1 MIEYRGKKRCAVCAP
16 FQLSAMTS
24 GLLLYLLQTMLAM
37 RRWLPAINFK
47 LSGPVRVLVI
57 LLSLCFMTFQ
67 VSADE
72 PLPDEKKSESPLS
85 GEKKIDSLLKV
96 LADNAQAGGD
106 SLQNRLVYSKL
117 AELFFQS
124 RNYTLALDYYFRILR
139 LVDREKSDSTHN
151 CLIYSDLYSQIGL
164 CYFSIANTNKAL
176 TYFTKSLERIDACKG
191 KIENDLFNKRRTTLV
206 INIGSVHLDRKD
218 FEKARHYYENA
229 LSDEYTFDNKVWRA
243 ALYNN
248 LGIIAKEQKK
258 YDKAFDYY
266 HMALDIRTSLK
277 DTAGMAQVLNN
288 LGQCYFWVNDFTNA
302 EQKLKRSL
310 DLTTGS
316 GNIRSEMFAYQFLS
330 STYELSGRY
339 RDALEMHKLYKDRY
353 DSLINSESVAN
364 STRLE
369 MRYEYEKQLRDHQVK
384 QQLLVNQKERK
395 ATIFLAAAG
404 VMLLLFI
411 IAILW
416 IRNQRIKISQ
426 VELSRKGLE
435 LERKNLAL
443 EKDNL
448 ALLNEKLGIELEY
461 RKKELATQV
470 MYLLQKNELI
480 AKTIKEIQQ
489 IKQDG
494 AGDQALHSILRA
506 LKSNL
511 DTGAWEEFEV
521 RFQQVHRDFY
531 DKLQSLYPDLSPNEI
546 KLSAFL
552 RLNMTTKDIS
562 AITFHTPKSIQV
574 ARTRL
579 RKKLNIE
586 REENLVTYLQQ
597 L

>member
-1 MIEYRGKKRCAVCAP
+1 MTAMNVRIACQLQVIFLFITLCVIPVHSFTAEPAIGKK
-16 FQLSAMTS
+16 S
-24 GLLLYLLQTMLAM
+24 GSQFTTEE
-37 RRWLPAINFK
+37 R
-47 LSGPVRVLVI
+47 
-57 LLSLCFMTFQ
+57 
-67 VSADE
+67 
-72 PLPDEKKSESPLS
+72 
-85 GEKKIDSLLKV
+85 IDSLLKV
-96 LADNAQAGGD
+96 LGDNSLAGGD
-106 SLQNRLVYSKL
+106 SLQNRDVYREL
-117 AELFFQS
+117 AELFFNS

-139 LVDREKSDSTHN
+139 MADRDQADSAVT
-151 CLIYSDLYSQIGL
+151 CIVYSDLYSQIGV
-164 CYFSIANTNKAL
+164 CYFNLTNSARAL
-176 TYFTKSLERIDACKG
+176 TYFTKSLETVEACKG
-191 KIENDLFNKRRTTLV
+191 NIGKANYNKRRNTLL
-206 INIGSVHLDRKD
+206 INFGSVYLDRKE
-218 FEKARHYYENA
+218 FEKARQYFENA
-229 LSDEYTFDNKVWRA
+229 LLDNYSFDNKVWRA

-258 YDKAFDYY
+258 YDKAFEYY
-266 HMALDIRTSLK
+266 QMALDLRTALK

-288 LGQCYFWVNDFTNA
+288 QGQCYFWVNDFKNA
-302 EQKLKRSL
+302 EHSLKRSL
-310 DLTTGS
+310 ELTAGT
-316 GNIRSEMFAYQFLS
+316 GNIRSEMFAYEFLS
-330 STYELSGRY
+330 SAYELSGRFNE
-339 RDALEMHKLYKDRY
+339 ALKMHKLYKERY
-353 DSLINSESVAN
+353 DSLINSESAAN

-369 MRYEYEKQLRDHQVK
+369 MRYEYEKQLREHQIK
-384 QQLLVNQKERK
+384 QQLIVNQKERK
-395 ATIFLAAAG
+395 AMIFLGVAG

-411 IAILW
+411 IAVLW
-416 IRNQRIKISQ
+416 IRNQRIKMRQ

-435 LERKNLAL
+435 LERRNLAL

-448 ALLNEKLGIELEY
+448 ALLNEKLGIELDY

-489 IKQDG
+489 IKQNG
-494 AGDQALHSILRA
+494 GEDQTASLHSILRA

-531 DKLQSLYPDLSPNEI
+531 DKLQALYPDLSPNEI

-579 RKKLNIE
+579 RKKLNID
-586 REENLVTYLQQ
+586 REDNLVTYLQQ

>member
-1 MIEYRGKKRCAVCAP
+1 MK
-16 FQLSAMTS
+16 LSVPVNILALLI
-24 GLLLYLLQTMLAM
+24 LLLC
-37 RRWLPAINFK
+37 LPAGLHAIK
-47 LSGPVRVLVI
+47 QVPGKTGS
-57 LLSLCFMTFQ
+57 SLP
-67 VSADE
+67 A
-72 PLPDEKKSESPLS
+72 EKKV
-85 GEKKIDSLLKV
+85 DSLLKV
-96 LADNAQAGGD
+96 LAKNAEEGGD
-106 SLQNRLVYSKL
+106 SAQNRQVYSNL
-117 AELFFQS
+117 AELFFNS

-139 LVDREKSDSTHN
+139 LVDRDESDSTKK
-151 CLIYSDLYSQIGL
+151 CLTYADLYSQIGL

-176 TYFTKSLERIDACKG
+176 VYFTKSLETLDACMEETEK
-191 KIENDLFNKRRTTLV
+191 DLFNSKRITLV
-206 INIGSVHLDRKD
+206 INIGSIHLDRKD
-218 FEKARHYYENA
+218 FEKARHYFENA
-229 LSDEYTFDNKVWRA
+229 LANDFTFDNKVWRA

-258 YDKAFDYY
+258 YDKAFEYY
-266 HMALDIRTSLK
+266 GMALDIRTALK

-288 LGQCYFWVNDFTNA
+288 LGQCYLWVNDYRNA
-302 EQKLKRSL
+302 ELTLKRSL
-310 DLTTGS
+310 DLTAGTG
-316 GNIRSEMFAYQFLS
+316 NVRSEMFAYQFLS
-330 STYELSGRY
+330 NTYEQSGRY
-339 RDALEMHKLYKDRY
+339 NNALEMHKLYKERY

-369 MRYEYEKQLRDHQVK
+369 MGYEYEKQLREHQMK

-395 ATIFLAAAG
+395 AMVFLAVAG

-416 IRNQRIKISQ
+416 IRNQRIKIGQ

-435 LERKNLAL
+435 LERRNLEL

-448 ALLNEKLGIELEY
+448 ALLNEKLGIELDY

-489 IKQDG
+489 IKHDG
-494 AGDQALHSILRA
+494 GEEQAISLHSILRA

-511 DTGAWEEFEV
+511 DTGAWDEFEV
-521 RFQQVHRDFY
+521 RFQQVHLDFY
-531 DKLQSLYPDLSPNEI
+531 DKLKTLYPDLTPNEI

-579 RKKLNIE
+579 RKKLNID
-586 REENLVTYLQQ
+586 REDNLVTYLQQ